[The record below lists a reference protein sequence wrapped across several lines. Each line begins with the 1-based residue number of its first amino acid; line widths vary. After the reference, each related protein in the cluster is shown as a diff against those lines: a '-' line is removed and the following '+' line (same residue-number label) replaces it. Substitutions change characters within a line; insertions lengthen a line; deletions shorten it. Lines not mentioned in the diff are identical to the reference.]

1 MTKRT
6 DAVLI
11 QRVITF
17 AKRRA
22 SFRMVDFIR
31 DVFEEDPIVMSEDIL
46 YSRRRT
52 ALRVIAKARRELEA
66 RHGKGWLV
74 YSKRTHRWRTA
85 P

>member
-11 QRVITF
+11 QRVISF

-31 DVFEEDPIVMSEDIL
+31 DVFKEDPIVMSEDIL

-52 ALRVIAKARRELEA
+52 ALRVIAKARREL
-66 RHGKGWLV
+66 GKGWLV